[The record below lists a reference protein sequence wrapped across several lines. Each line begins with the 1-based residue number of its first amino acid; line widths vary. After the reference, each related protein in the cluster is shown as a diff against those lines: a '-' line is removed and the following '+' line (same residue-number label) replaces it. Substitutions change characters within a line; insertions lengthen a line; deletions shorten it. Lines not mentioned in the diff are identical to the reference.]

1 MIYREAETVKTLCLY
16 YSRTNIT
23 REIMRKL
30 ASLLDADLFEYTD
43 GIDRSG
49 FMGYIRSCIDSF
61 RKFPDVHIVG
71 DEPDWSA
78 YDRVIVA
85 MPTWAESPCVV
96 GKAFL
101 QQYSG
106 RFCGDLYLV
115 VTHMAKNGYDKA
127 IRKTYKYCAKEPAA
141 YLSLQTKDH
150 DPDAEIKR
158 FANELA

>member
-1 MIYREAETVKTLCLY
+1 
-16 YSRTNIT
+16 
-23 REIMRKL
+23 MRKL

-96 GKAFL
+96 VRHSF
-101 QQYSG
+101 SS
-106 RFCGDLYLV
+106 
-115 VTHMAKNGYDKA
+115 T
-127 IRKTYKYCAKEPAA
+127 AA
-141 YLSLQTKDH
+141 DS
-150 DPDAEIKR
+150 AGICIW
-158 FANELA
+158 